1 MHVSTRMALTLGLCW
16 AMSMWSGSAAAQGE
30 AMSREF
36 KVPLKL
42 SAFANADAGRQQYA
56 TQWAQWIH
64 ASQGVTVA
72 PKLKLDKSRS
82 VQFLDVR
89 GSCDLRAAQY
99 VLRARDDDKGRQ
111 RLTLKTRSP
120 DAAWVRATDISAPGG
135 AAKLEEDINPGKSQ
149 LSRSVTVKL
158 DKEDP
163 LPTSIRTAARS
174 LPALS
179 RLSIQGNLERV
190 SGLLIQEQVYAMPTW
205 KVQGTTVEAELS
217 FWTSDAGEL
226 VFAEASFS
234 YDVPSRDADG
244 VAQAAK
250 ALFDAMVA
258 QPDWLETG
266 RATKTEWVYT
276 HEAGFCR

>member
-1 MHVSTRMALTLGLCW
+1 MLTFKAWQLGFGLAALAFAGLTQ
-16 AMSMWSGSAAAQGE
+16 AQ

-42 SAFANADAGRQQYA
+42 SAFSDAEAGRQQYA
-56 TQWAQWIH
+56 AQWAQWIQ
-64 ASQGVTVA
+64 STQGVAVA
-72 PKLKLDKSRS
+72 PKLKLDKARS

-89 GSCDLRAAQY
+89 GSCDLRNAQL

-120 DAAWVRATDISAPGG
+120 DAAWVRATDINAPGG
-135 AAKLEEDINPGKSQ
+135 SAKLEEDINPGKSQ

-163 LPTSIRTAARS
+163 LPSSLRTASRS
-174 LPALS
+174 FPALS
-179 RLSIQGNLERV
+179 RMGLKGDLERV
-190 SGLLIQEQVYAMPTW
+190 SGLLVQETVYAMPSW
-205 KVQGTTVEAELS
+205 KLQGTSIEAELS
-217 FWTSDAGEL
+217 FWATETGAV

-234 YDVPSRDADG
+234 YEVPERDPEGFARL
-244 VAQAAK
+244 AQG
-250 ALFDAMVA
+250 LFDAMTTQDAWV
-258 QPDWLETG
+258 ERE

-276 HEAGFCR
+276 YEAGFCR

>member
-1 MHVSTRMALTLGLCW
+1 MQIQVKRSLAWSLGLALSVW
-16 AMSMWSGSAAAQGE
+16 AGVGHAQTE
-30 AMSREF
+30 SMSREF

-42 SAFANADAGRQQYA
+42 SAFANGEAGRQQYA
-56 TQWAQWIH
+56 AQWAQWIQ
-64 ASQGVTVA
+64 ASQGVSVA
-72 PKLKLDKSRS
+72 PKLKLDKTRS

-89 GSCDLRAAQY
+89 GSCDLRAAQF

-111 RLTLKTRSP
+111 RLTLKTRSS

-135 AAKLEEDINPGKSQ
+135 AAKLEEDVNPGKSQ

-179 RLSIQGNLERV
+179 RLGVQGNLERV
-190 SGLLIQEQVYAMPTW
+190 SGLLIQEQVYAMPSW
-205 KVQGTTVEAELS
+205 KLGGATIEAELS
-217 FWTSDAGEL
+217 FWTTDSGEL

-234 YDVPSRDADG
+234 YDVPAKDPDAVDKP
-244 VAQAAK
+244 ART
-250 ALFDAMVA
+250 LFESMVA
-258 QPDWLETG
+258 PDLWVERG

>member
-1 MHVSTRMALTLGLCW
+1 MRVTAAVARAVGFGLCL
-16 AMSMWSGSAAAQGE
+16 ALSAGAGLAQSE

-42 SAFANADAGRQQYA
+42 SAFSDAESGRQQYA
-56 TQWAQWIH
+56 TQWAQWIQ
-64 ASQGVTVA
+64 ATQGLTVA

-89 GSCDLRAAQY
+89 GSCDLRAAQF

-111 RLTLKTRSP
+111 RLTIKTRSP

-158 DKEDP
+158 DKDDP
-163 LPTSIRTAARS
+163 LPSSIRTAARA

-179 RLSIQGNLERV
+179 RLGIQGNLERV
-190 SGLLIQEQVYAMPTW
+190 SGLLIQEQVYAMPSW
-205 KVQGTTVEAELS
+205 KVQGATVEAELS
-217 FWTSDAGEL
+217 FWSTESGEL

-234 YDVPSRDADG
+234 YDVPREAEP
-244 VAQAAK
+244 VAKAAQ

-258 QPDWLETG
+258 ADAWVERQ

>member
-1 MHVSTRMALTLGLCW
+1 MQVQASRTWALSLGLALSVW
-16 AMSMWSGSAAAQGE
+16 AGVGQAQTE

-42 SAFANADAGRQQYA
+42 SAFADAEAGRQQYVA
-56 TQWAQWIH
+56 QWTQWIQ
-64 ASQGVTVA
+64 ASQGVNLA

-89 GSCDLRAAQY
+89 GSCDLRAAQF

-111 RLTLKTRSP
+111 RLTLKTRSS

-135 AAKLEEDINPGKSQ
+135 SAKLEEDVNPGKSQ

-163 LPTSIRTAARS
+163 LPTSIRTASRA

-179 RLSIQGNLERV
+179 RLGAQGNLERV
-190 SGLLIQEQVYAMPTW
+190 SNLLIQEQVYALPSW
-205 KVQGTTVEAELS
+205 KLGGTTVEAELS
-217 FWTSDAGEL
+217 FWTTDSGEL
-226 VFAEASFS
+226 VFVEASFS
-234 YDVPSRDADG
+234 YDVPARDPDAVDKP
-244 VAQAAK
+244 ARI
-250 ALFDAMVA
+250 LFDAMVA
-258 QPDWLETG
+258 PDAWVERQ